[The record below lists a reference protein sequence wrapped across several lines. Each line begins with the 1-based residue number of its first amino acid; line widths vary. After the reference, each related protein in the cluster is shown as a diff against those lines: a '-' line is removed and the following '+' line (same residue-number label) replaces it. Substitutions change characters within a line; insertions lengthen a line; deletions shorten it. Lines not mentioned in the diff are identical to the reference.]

1 MLRLAMST
9 MLRVPSSRL
18 LTKAKRLSLL
28 KAISW
33 CPAPVARCLIGLRL
47 AVSITVT
54 PDCPSCA
61 PLLPTH
67 SRRSSGCRATRTGLL
82 PAATE
87 SISLNCSLSIT
98 ATSPAVG
105 IETNTRLLSLGVTQS
120 IGGCFSSIRARVLV
134 MPPTDTDGSTTET
147 LASRFITSRK

>member
-1 MLRLAMST
+1 M
-9 MLRVPSSRL
+9 
-18 LTKAKRLSLL
+18 
-28 KAISW
+28 
-33 CPAPVARCLIGLRL
+33 
-47 AVSITVT
+47 SITVT
-54 PDCPSCA
+54 PESSADGA
-61 PLLPTH
+61 LLPTH
-67 SRRSSGCRATRTGLL
+67 SRRSSGCNATRTGWL
-82 PAATE
+82 PAPTE

-147 LASRFITSRK
+147 LASRLITSRK